1 MKLIIYKI
9 LYITLII
16 IFYNKLRNINDINSF
31 VAKSS
36 FEEHLPINQ
45 ESIYIINLYNQ
56 LKFSQIVSR
65 IIEYKI
71 LEALKIRRGFIF
83 STRRKR
89 KKIELRNPRY
99 EMRNQAVSK
108 REGGRNPLPP
118 KLIHQIPND
127 RDSSRVLAANSTS
140 CRASPGT
147 RECIGIQSH
156 ARSAKP
162 TVSV

>member
-45 ESIYIINLYNQ
+45 ESIYIIKISLNSHKSYLVLYNT
-56 LKFSQIVSR
+56 K
-65 IIEYKI
+65 
-71 LEALKIRRGFIF
+71 LEALKIHRGFIF

-99 EMRNQAVSK
+99 ETRNQAVSK